1 MKINTI
7 FLLTVVGVFATF
19 SLLTTS
25 TTTNFNAVA
34 QSNETAATP
43 INETAATPINETA
56 ATPINETAATPINE
70 TAATP
75 INETSTTPINATPT
89 TNLNKTKTAPA
100 ISSNSKAT
108 GNATFTLEDDG
119 NTMSYVISGNGLA
132 NITQVVVLQSTG
144 GRTTDLVQPL
154 YYAPTSG
161 LYTKGSGSADGNF
174 TSADFVN
181 ILKGKQMSD
190 LVKKILDGDVYIA
203 IKSVPFP
210 LGEIAG
216 KIQLAK

>member
-7 FLLTVVGVFATF
+7 FLLTAVGVFATL
-19 SLLTTS
+19 SLFTMSTT

-34 QSNETAATP
+34 QSNETTAIP
-43 INETAATPINETA
+43 INETAATPSNETA
-56 ATPINETAATPINE
+56 ATPSNETAATHF
-70 TAATP
+70 
-75 INETSTTPINATPT
+75 NA
-89 TNLNKTKTAPA
+89 NLTAPA

>member
-7 FLLTVVGVFATF
+7 FLLTAIGLFATF
-19 SLLTTS
+19 SLLTMS

-34 QSNETAATP
+34 QSNETADIP
-43 INETAATPINETA
+43 INETAATPSNETA
-56 ATPINETAATPINE
+56 ATPSNETAATHF
-70 TAATP
+70 TA
-75 INETSTTPINATPT
+75 
-89 TNLNKTKTAPA
+89 NLTAPA
-100 ISSNSKAT
+100 VSSNSKAT
-108 GNATFTLEDDG
+108 GSATFTLKDD
-119 NTMSYVISGNGLA
+119 TMSYVISGNGLA

-154 YYAPTSG
+154 YYAVNSG

-181 ILKGKQMSD
+181 ILKGKPMSD
-190 LVKKILDGDVYIA
+190 LVKKILDGHVYIA

>member
-1 MKINTI
+1 MLKLIYNTDFNTSMKINTI

-19 SLLTTS
+19 SLLTMLTTGTS
-25 TTTNFNAVA
+25 FNAVA
-34 QSNETAATP
+34 QSNETAAITINETAANP
-43 INETAATPINETA
+43 SNETAATPSNETA
-56 ATPINETAATPINE
+56 ATHFTA
-70 TAATP
+70 
-75 INETSTTPINATPT
+75 
-89 TNLNKTKTAPA
+89 NLTAPA

-108 GNATFTLEDDG
+108 GNATFTLKDDG

-190 LVKKILDGDVYIA
+190 LVKKILDGHVYIA

-216 KIQLAK
+216 KIQIPK

>member
-7 FLLTVVGVFATF
+7 FLLTAVGVFATL
-19 SLLTTS
+19 SLFTMST

-34 QSNETAATP
+34 QSNETTAIP
-43 INETAATPINETA
+43 INETAATPSNETA
-56 ATPINETAATPINE
+56 ATPSNETAANHF
-70 TAATP
+70 
-75 INETSTTPINATPT
+75 NA
-89 TNLNKTKTAPA
+89 NLTAPA

>member
-1 MKINTI
+1 MLKLIYNTDFNTSMKINTI

-19 SLLTTS
+19 SLLTMLTTGTS
-25 TTTNFNAVA
+25 FNAAA
-34 QSNETAATP
+34 QSNETAAIT
-43 INETAATPINETA
+43 INETAATPSNETA
-56 ATPINETAATPINE
+56 ANHFTA
-70 TAATP
+70 
-75 INETSTTPINATPT
+75 
-89 TNLNKTKTAPA
+89 NLTAPA

-108 GNATFTLEDDG
+108 GNATFTLKDDG

-132 NITQVVVLQSTG
+132 NITQVVILQSTG

-190 LVKKILDGDVYIA
+190 LVKKILDGHVYIA

-216 KIQLAK
+216 KIQIPK

>member
-1 MKINTI
+1 MLKLIYNTDFNISMKINTI
-7 FLLTVVGVFATF
+7 FLLTAVGVFATF
-19 SLLTTS
+19 SLLTMLTTGTS
-25 TTTNFNAVA
+25 FNAVA
-34 QSNETAATP
+34 QSNETAAIT
-43 INETAATPINETA
+43 INETAANPSNETA
-56 ATPINETAATPINE
+56 ANPSNETAANHF
-70 TAATP
+70 TA
-75 INETSTTPINATPT
+75 
-89 TNLNKTKTAPA
+89 NLTAPA

-108 GNATFTLEDDG
+108 GNATFTLKDDG

-132 NITQVVVLQSTG
+132 NITQVVILQSTG

-190 LVKKILDGDVYIA
+190 LVKKILDGHVYIA

-216 KIQLAK
+216 KIQLQSPK

>member
-1 MKINTI
+1 MLKLIYNTDFNTSMKINTI

-19 SLLTTS
+19 SLLTMLTTGTS
-25 TTTNFNAVA
+25 FNAVA
-34 QSNETAATP
+34 QSNETAAIT
-43 INETAATPINETA
+43 INETAATPSNETA
-56 ATPINETAATPINE
+56 ATHFTA
-70 TAATP
+70 
-75 INETSTTPINATPT
+75 
-89 TNLNKTKTAPA
+89 NLTAPA

-108 GNATFTLEDDG
+108 GNATFTLKDDG

-132 NITQVVVLQSTG
+132 NITQVVILQSTG

-190 LVKKILDGDVYIA
+190 LVKKILDGHVYIA

-216 KIQLAK
+216 KIQIPK

>member
-1 MKINTI
+1 MLKLIYNTDFNTSMKVNTF
-7 FLLTVVGVFATF
+7 FLLTAVGVFAIF
-19 SLLTTS
+19 SSLTMLTTGTS
-25 TTTNFNAVA
+25 FNAVA
-34 QSNETAATP
+34 QSNETADIT
-43 INETAATPINETA
+43 INETAATPSNATA
-56 ATPINETAATPINE
+56 ATHFTA
-70 TAATP
+70 
-75 INETSTTPINATPT
+75 
-89 TNLNKTKTAPA
+89 NLTAPA

-108 GNATFTLEDDG
+108 GNATFTLKDDG

-190 LVKKILDGDVYIA
+190 LVKKILDGHVYIA

-216 KIQLAK
+216 KIQIPK

>member
-1 MKINTI
+1 MLKLIYNIDFNTSMKINTI
-7 FLLTVVGVFATF
+7 FLLTAVGVFATF
-19 SLLTTS
+19 SLLTMLTTGTS
-25 TTTNFNAVA
+25 FNAVA
-34 QSNETAATP
+34 QSNETAAIT
-43 INETAATPINETA
+43 INETAANPSNETA
-56 ATPINETAATPINE
+56 ANHFTA
-70 TAATP
+70 
-75 INETSTTPINATPT
+75 
-89 TNLNKTKTAPA
+89 NLTAPA

-108 GNATFTLEDDG
+108 GNATFTLKDG

-161 LYTKGSGSADGNF
+161 LYTKGAGSADGNF

-190 LVKKILDGDVYIA
+190 LVKKILDGHVYIA

>member
-1 MKINTI
+1 MLKLIYNTDFNTSMKINTI

-19 SLLTTS
+19 SLLTMLTTGTS
-25 TTTNFNAVA
+25 FNAVA
-34 QSNETAATP
+34 QSNETAAIT
-43 INETAATPINETA
+43 INETAANPSNETA
-56 ATPINETAATPINE
+56 ANPSNETAANHF
-70 TAATP
+70 TA
-75 INETSTTPINATPT
+75 
-89 TNLNKTKTAPA
+89 NLTAPA

-108 GNATFTLEDDG
+108 GNATFTLKDDG

>member
-19 SLLTTS
+19 SLLTMLTTGTS
-25 TTTNFNAVA
+25 FNAVA
-34 QSNETAATP
+34 QSNETAAIT
-43 INETAATPINETA
+43 INETAATPSNETA
-56 ATPINETAATPINE
+56 ATPSNETAATHF
-70 TAATP
+70 TA
-75 INETSTTPINATPT
+75 
-89 TNLNKTKTAPA
+89 NLTAPA

-108 GNATFTLEDDG
+108 GNATFTLKDDG

-132 NITQVVVLQSTG
+132 NITQVVILQSTG

-190 LVKKILDGDVYIA
+190 LVKKILDGHVYIA

-216 KIQLAK
+216 KIQIPK

>member
-19 SLLTTS
+19 SLFTIS

-34 QSNETAATP
+34 QSNETAVAQS
-43 INETAATPINETA
+43 NETAVAQSNETA
-56 ATPINETAATPINE
+56 VAQSNETAVAPSNE
-70 TAATP
+70 TAVAP
-75 INETSTTPINATPT
+75 SNTTDNNPDFNA
-89 TNLNKTKTAPA
+89 NLTAPA
-100 ISSNSKAT
+100 ISSNSDAT
-108 GNATFTLEDDG
+108 GNATFTLKDGG
-119 NTMSYVISGNGLA
+119 NTMYYEVSGNGLA

-144 GRTTDLVQPL
+144 GRTTDLVSL

-161 LYTKGSGSADGNF
+161 LFTKGSGTADGNF

-181 ILKGKQMSD
+181 ILEGKPMSD
-190 LVKKILDGDVYIA
+190 LVKKILDGEAFIA

-216 KIQLAK
+216 KIQPVE

>member
-1 MKINTI
+1 MLKLIYNTDFNTSMKINTI

-19 SLLTTS
+19 SLLTMLTTGTS
-25 TTTNFNAVA
+25 FNAVA
-34 QSNETAATP
+34 QSNETAAIT
-43 INETAATPINETA
+43 INETAANPSNETA
-56 ATPINETAATPINE
+56 ANPSNETAANHF
-70 TAATP
+70 TA
-75 INETSTTPINATPT
+75 
-89 TNLNKTKTAPA
+89 NLTAPA

-108 GNATFTLEDDG
+108 GNATFTLKDDG

-132 NITQVVVLQSTG
+132 NITQVVILQSTG

-190 LVKKILDGDVYIA
+190 LVKKILDGHVYIA

-216 KIQLAK
+216 KIQLQSPK

>member
-1 MKINTI
+1 MLKLIYNTDFNTSMKINTI

-19 SLLTTS
+19 SLLTMLTTGTS
-25 TTTNFNAVA
+25 FNAVA
-34 QSNETAATP
+34 QSNETAAIT
-43 INETAATPINETA
+43 INETAANPSNETA
-56 ATPINETAATPINE
+56 ANHFTA
-70 TAATP
+70 
-75 INETSTTPINATPT
+75 
-89 TNLNKTKTAPA
+89 NLTAPA

-108 GNATFTLEDDG
+108 GNATFTLKDG

-132 NITQVVVLQSTG
+132 NITQVVILQSTG

-190 LVKKILDGDVYIA
+190 LVKKILDGHVYIA

-216 KIQLAK
+216 KIQLQSPK

>member
-19 SLLTTS
+19 SLFTMST
-25 TTTNFNAVA
+25 TTTNFNAAA

-43 INETAATPINETA
+43 INETAATNF
-56 ATPINETAATPINE
+56 
-70 TAATP
+70 
-75 INETSTTPINATPT
+75 NA
-89 TNLNKTKTAPA
+89 NLTAPA

>member
-1 MKINTI
+1 MLKLIYNTDFNTSMKINTI

-19 SLLTTS
+19 SLLTMLTTCTS
-25 TTTNFNAVA
+25 FNAVA
-34 QSNETAATP
+34 QSNETAAIT
-43 INETAATPINETA
+43 INETAANPSNETA
-56 ATPINETAATPINE
+56 ANPSNETAANHF
-70 TAATP
+70 TA
-75 INETSTTPINATPT
+75 
-89 TNLNKTKTAPA
+89 NLTAPA

-108 GNATFTLEDDG
+108 GNATFTLKDDG

-132 NITQVVVLQSTG
+132 NITQVVILQSTG

-190 LVKKILDGDVYIA
+190 LVKKILDGHVYIA

-216 KIQLAK
+216 KIQIPK

>member
-1 MKINTI
+1 MLKLIYNTDFNTSMKINTI

-19 SLLTTS
+19 SLLTMLTTGTS
-25 TTTNFNAVA
+25 FNAVA
-34 QSNETAATP
+34 QSNETAAIT
-43 INETAATPINETA
+43 INETAANPSNETA
-56 ATPINETAATPINE
+56 ANHFTA
-70 TAATP
+70 
-75 INETSTTPINATPT
+75 
-89 TNLNKTKTAPA
+89 NLTAPA

-108 GNATFTLEDDG
+108 GNATFTLKDDG

-132 NITQVVVLQSTG
+132 NITQVVILQSTG

-190 LVKKILDGDVYIA
+190 LVKKILDGHVYIA

-216 KIQLAK
+216 KIQIPK

>member
-1 MKINTI
+1 MLKLIYNTDFNTSMKINTI

-19 SLLTTS
+19 SLLTMLTTGTS
-25 TTTNFNAVA
+25 FNAVA
-34 QSNETAATP
+34 QSNETAAIT
-43 INETAATPINETA
+43 INETAATPSNETA
-56 ATPINETAATPINE
+56 ATPSNETAANHF
-70 TAATP
+70 TA
-75 INETSTTPINATPT
+75 
-89 TNLNKTKTAPA
+89 NLTAPA

-108 GNATFTLEDDG
+108 GNATFTLKDDG

-132 NITQVVVLQSTG
+132 NITQVVILQSTG

-190 LVKKILDGDVYIA
+190 LVKKILDGHVYIA

-216 KIQLAK
+216 KIQIPK

>member
-1 MKINTI
+1 MLKLIYNTDFNISMKINTI

-19 SLLTTS
+19 SLLTMLTTGTS
-25 TTTNFNAVA
+25 FNAVA
-34 QSNETAATP
+34 QSNETAAIT
-43 INETAATPINETA
+43 INETAANPSNETA
-56 ATPINETAATPINE
+56 ANPSNETAANHF
-70 TAATP
+70 TA
-75 INETSTTPINATPT
+75 
-89 TNLNKTKTAPA
+89 NLTAPA

-108 GNATFTLEDDG
+108 GNATFTLKDDG

-132 NITQVVVLQSTG
+132 NITQVVILQSTG

-190 LVKKILDGDVYIA
+190 LVKKILDGHVYIA

-216 KIQLAK
+216 KIQIPK

>member
-7 FLLTVVGVFATF
+7 FLLTAVGVFATL
-19 SLLTTS
+19 SLLTMSTT

-56 ATPINETAATPINE
+56 ATPINETAATHF
-70 TAATP
+70 
-75 INETSTTPINATPT
+75 NA
-89 TNLNKTKTAPA
+89 NLTAPA

-174 TSADFVN
+174 TTADFVN

>member
-7 FLLTVVGVFATF
+7 FLLTAVGVFATL
-19 SLLTTS
+19 SLLTMSTT

-34 QSNETAATP
+34 QSNETTAIP
-43 INETAATPINETA
+43 INETAATPSNETA
-56 ATPINETAATPINE
+56 ATHF
-70 TAATP
+70 
-75 INETSTTPINATPT
+75 NA
-89 TNLNKTKTAPA
+89 NLTAPA

-190 LVKKILDGDVYIA
+190 LVKNILDGHVYIA

>member
-1 MKINTI
+1 MLKLIYNTDFNTSMKINTI

-19 SLLTTS
+19 SLLTMLTTGTS
-25 TTTNFNAVA
+25 FNAVA
-34 QSNETAATP
+34 QSNETAAIT
-43 INETAATPINETA
+43 INETAANPSNETA
-56 ATPINETAATPINE
+56 ANPSNETAANHF
-70 TAATP
+70 TA
-75 INETSTTPINATPT
+75 
-89 TNLNKTKTAPA
+89 NLTAPA

-108 GNATFTLEDDG
+108 GNATFTLKDDG

-190 LVKKILDGDVYIA
+190 LVKKILDGHVYIA

-216 KIQLAK
+216 KIQIPK

>member
-1 MKINTI
+1 MLKLIYNTDFNISMKINTI

-19 SLLTTS
+19 SLLTMLTTGTS
-25 TTTNFNAVA
+25 FNAVA
-34 QSNETAATP
+34 QSNETAAIT
-43 INETAATPINETA
+43 INETAANPSNETA
-56 ATPINETAATPINE
+56 ANHFTA
-70 TAATP
+70 
-75 INETSTTPINATPT
+75 
-89 TNLNKTKTAPA
+89 NLTAPA

-108 GNATFTLEDDG
+108 GNATFTLKDDG

-132 NITQVVVLQSTG
+132 NITQVVILQSTG

-190 LVKKILDGDVYIA
+190 LVKKILDGHVYIA

-216 KIQLAK
+216 KIQIPK

>member
-1 MKINTI
+1 MLKLIYNTDFNTSMKVNTF
-7 FLLTVVGVFATF
+7 FLLTAVGVFAIF
-19 SLLTTS
+19 SSLTMLTTGTS
-25 TTTNFNAVA
+25 FNAVA
-34 QSNETAATP
+34 QSNETADIT
-43 INETAATPINETA
+43 INETAATPSNATA
-56 ATPINETAATPINE
+56 ATPSNATAATHF
-70 TAATP
+70 TA
-75 INETSTTPINATPT
+75 
-89 TNLNKTKTAPA
+89 NLTAPA

-108 GNATFTLEDDG
+108 GNATFTLKDDG

-132 NITQVVVLQSTG
+132 NITQVVILQSTG

-190 LVKKILDGDVYIA
+190 LVKKILDGHVYIA

-216 KIQLAK
+216 KIQIPK

>member
-1 MKINTI
+1 MLKLIYNTDFNTSMKINTI

-19 SLLTTS
+19 SLLTMLTTGTS
-25 TTTNFNAVA
+25 FNAVA
-34 QSNETAATP
+34 QSNETAAIT
-43 INETAATPINETA
+43 INETAANPSNETA
-56 ATPINETAATPINE
+56 ANPSNETAANHF
-70 TAATP
+70 TA
-75 INETSTTPINATPT
+75 
-89 TNLNKTKTAPA
+89 NLTAPA

-108 GNATFTLEDDG
+108 GNATFTLKDDG

-132 NITQVVVLQSTG
+132 NITQVVILQSTG

-190 LVKKILDGDVYIA
+190 LVKKILDGHVYIA

-216 KIQLAK
+216 KIQIPK